1 MRSRCR
7 TQQEVAGFLRAAAVA
22 ASLSWA
28 FLSRSVATYLSYR
41 AKLSLGLASLVLSL
55 VTFVFVGRVVAASG
69 PGFVERFGVDY
80 TSFVVVGVLVHSVAS
95 SGLRVFRAAIR
106 REQLQ
111 GTLELL
117 LASAVPVPLIVL
129 LAGAGELAVTAA
141 GGAAFLAV
149 AAALSGL
156 HLTVTATTLAAVAL
170 YVAFM
175 SGVGL
180 ASAGF
185 VLVSKEGDPI
195 SWMLGAVSG
204 LLGGVYFPV
213 ELLPEWLRRVA
224 AFLPTT
230 RALALARSGLGAPG
244 PSSPAA
250 SLLSIAAAALLSIA
264 LGLLVLRWGHRRAM
278 RAGTLGQ
285 Y

>member
-1 MRSRCR
+1 MRSRVR
-7 TQQEVAGFLRAAAVA
+7 TQSPAAGPARAAAAV
-22 ASLSWA
+22 LGVSWA
-28 FLSRSVATYLSYR
+28 FLTRSVATTLSYR
-41 AKLSLGLASLVLSL
+41 AKLSLGHATLELTV

-69 PGFVERFGVDY
+69 PGFVERFGIDY
-80 TSFVVVGVLVHSVAS
+80 TTFVIVGVLVHGVAV
-95 SGLRVFRAAIR
+95 SGLRAFRAALR

-117 LASAVPVPLIVL
+117 VASAIPLPTLVL
-129 LAGAGELAVTAA
+129 LSGAGELAVTAV
-141 GGAAFLAV
+141 GGAVFLT
-149 AAALSGL
+149 AASALAGL
-156 HLTVTATTLAAVAL
+156 HVAVSVPMVAGAVL

-195 SWMLGAVSG
+195 SWLLGSASG

-213 ELLPEWLRRVA
+213 ELLPRWLGRVA
-224 AFLPTT
+224 SVLPTT
-230 RALALARSGLGAPG
+230 RALALARSGLGAHG
-244 PSSPAA
+244 PEPTAA
-250 SLLSIAAAALLSIA
+250 SLLALAAAAGLSVA
-264 LGLLVLRWGHRRAM
+264 FGLLVLQWGHRRA
-278 RAGTLGQ
+278 RRKGTLGE

>member
-1 MRSRCR
+1 M
-7 TQQEVAGFLRAAAVA
+7 
-22 ASLSWA
+22 
-28 FLSRSVATYLSYR
+28 ATYLSYR
-41 AKLSLGLASLVLSL
+41 AKLSLGLASLVLSV
-55 VTFVFVGRVVAASG
+55 VTFVFVGKVVAASG
-69 PGFVERFGVDY
+69 PGFVQRFGVDY
-80 TSFVVVGVLVHSVAS
+80 TSFVIVGVLVHAVAA
-95 SGLRVFRAAIR
+95 SGLHVFRSALR

-117 LASAVPVPLIVL
+117 VASAVPVPLLMI
-129 LAGAGELAVTAA
+129 LAGAGELVVTAV

-149 AAALSGL
+149 ASALAGL
-156 HLTVTATTLAAVAL
+156 HFTVSATMLAGVLL

-195 SWMLGAVSG
+195 SWLLGALSG

-213 ELLPEWLRRVA
+213 ELLPAWLRRVA
-224 AFLPTT
+224 ALLPTT
-230 RALALARSGLGAPG
+230 RALALARSGLGTPG
-244 PSSPAA
+244 PASPAA
-250 SLLSIAAAALLSIA
+250 SLLVLAAAAALSITV
-264 LGLLVLRWGHRRAM
+264 GLLVLRWGHRRAV
-278 RAGTLGQ
+278 RTGTLGE